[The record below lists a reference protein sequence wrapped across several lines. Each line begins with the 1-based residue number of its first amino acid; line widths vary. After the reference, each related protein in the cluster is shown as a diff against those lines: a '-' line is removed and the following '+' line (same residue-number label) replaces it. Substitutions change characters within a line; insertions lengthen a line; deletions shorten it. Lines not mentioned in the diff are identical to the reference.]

1 MESTTD
7 LILFGDNKDHQDH
20 NNSTQYEVELS
31 QIINSLHSYGDDEN
45 VTKLISCFQTMAQR
59 NCRVECKTGC
69 ITTKIRD
76 VPFLLA
82 QQCKEIVEESDTTS
96 KVLQFG
102 ILEALQLPPEIA
114 DETYAVELSATPSK
128 VSPFCYNEQ
137 VFNILLYE
145 APAFSPRNCLNTC
158 HLIYKCIEV
167 LRKEAWS
174 LDGKFMLFGL
184 SPQMNPILINALSN
198 DDSVEFFREWK
209 NEFYAQI
216 RDTPLQNMYDPKSDT
231 LSVNANKFYYV
242 AFIIGT
248 KFIPKAVHNMENLFR
263 KLKISIVKQVDKYAF
278 PHLANLIKKDETL
291 RIKIFGQA
299 STPLNEESWVSHC
312 LSPNTD
318 EKVLS
323 EFMEIRKKLLATQFD
338 LFSVQTRV
346 RDPNY
351 KKFIYL
357 SNPIKI
363 FDEIPFYQTRE
374 EAQEASELANYYPPV
389 RFIGQLGVDF
399 KSHSGSPSTI
409 ISDEIYYSHWQK

>member
-1 MESTTD
+1 MESTGTTD
-7 LILFGDNKDHQDH
+7 LIFFGDNKDHQHH
-20 NNSTQYEVELS
+20 NNSTQYEVKLS

-45 VTKLISCFQTMAQR
+45 VSKLISCFQTMEQR

-82 QQCKEIVEESDTTS
+82 QQCKEIVEESETTS

-102 ILEALQLPPEIA
+102 ILEALQLSPEIA

-128 VSPFCYNEQ
+128 DNSFCYHEQ

-158 HLIYKCIEV
+158 HLICKCIEV

-184 SPQMNPILINALSN
+184 SPQMNPIRLMNALSN

-216 RDTPLQNMYDPKSDT
+216 RGTPLDDLYDPKSDT

-291 RIKIFGQA
+291 RVKLFGEA
-299 STPLNEESWVSHC
+299 SIQLNEESWVSHC
-312 LSPNTD
+312 LSLNTD
-318 EKVLS
+318 EEILS
-323 EFMEIRKKLLATQFD
+323 EFMEVRKKLFATAFD
-338 LFSVQTRV
+338 LVSVKTRF

-357 SNPIKI
+357 SNPSQI
-363 FDEIPFYQTRE
+363 FDEIPVYQTRE

-399 KSHSGSPSTI
+399 KSHFGSPSTI
-409 ISDEIYYSHWQK
+409 ISEEIY